1 MPNDSNIAPANAPG
15 SSQKSGRTAPPPTE
29 RIPVLRWMRENLV
42 SSPLNTVVT
51 IICVVALIYTVPD
64 LINWGLLEAVFSA
77 SSHEDCRAATGACW
91 AVIAEKHRPMFFGVY
106 PYEEH
111 WRLILALCI
120 YIGAVG
126 LTMLPRCWSYSF
138 LVPLW
143 IFTLFSTLTM
153 MWGGF
158 LGLQEVDTS
167 QWGGLPLTMVLFSG
181 TIVVGFPLAILLA
194 LGRRS
199 DMPAVKAVCVI
210 FIESLRGV
218 PLITILFVAVNVFP
232 LFLPQGLEFDKLL
245 RVMVGMAIFFACYQ
259 AEVIRGGLQ
268 AISRG
273 QYEAAEALGLGYW
286 QTMIRIILPQALRI
300 CLPGIVN
307 HVIAAF
313 KNTSFVLIIGL
324 FDMLTATT
332 SVMQDPEWRR
342 FTVEAYIA
350 VGFVY
355 FCFCYALS
363 KYSQQVERWLGEG
376 KRF

>member
-1 MPNDSNIAPANAPG
+1 VNEQAQTIAAN
-15 SSQKSGRTAPPPTE
+15 KRTAPPPTE
-29 RIPVLRWMRENLV
+29 RIPVLRWLRENLA
-42 SSPLNTVVT
+42 SSPFNIAVT
-51 IICVVALIYTVPD
+51 AICLVALYYFLPS
-64 LINWGLLEAVFSA
+64 LIEWGALDAVFVA
-77 SSHEDCRAATGACW
+77 ESHETCRAADGACW
-91 AVIAEKHRPMFFGVY
+91 AVIGEKHRPMFFGVY

-111 WRLILALCI
+111 WRLVIALII
-120 YIGAVG
+120 YITAVG
-126 LTMLPRCWSYSF
+126 MTMMPVFWRYSI

-143 IFTLFSTLTM
+143 LFTVVAPLMLL
-153 MWGGF
+153 WGGVF
-158 LGLQEVDTS
+158 GLVAVDTS

-181 TIVVGFPLAILLA
+181 TLVLGFPLAVLLA

-199 DMPAVKAVCVI
+199 EMPVIKAVSVI

-245 RVMVGMAIFFACYQ
+245 RVVVGMAIFFACYE

-268 AISRG
+268 AIPRG

-286 QTMIRIILPQALRI
+286 QMMTRIILPQALRI

-332 SVMQDPEWRR
+332 SVLQDPEWRR
-342 FTVEAYIA
+342 FTVEAYLC

-363 KYSQQVERWLGEG
+363 KYSQQVERWLGED